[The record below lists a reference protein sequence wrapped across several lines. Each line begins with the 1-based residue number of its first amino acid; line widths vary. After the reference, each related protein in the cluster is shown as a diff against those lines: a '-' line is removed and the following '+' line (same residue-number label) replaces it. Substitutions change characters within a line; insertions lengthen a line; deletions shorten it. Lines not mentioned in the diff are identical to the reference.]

1 MLSSSVTQ
9 EGSYASH
16 YAWVLLRPI
25 SPHLSRGQR
34 CISYYYFQTFAYQ
47 CRFASPVRPDCVV
60 LTCSSLNHDSS
71 TQTIRNGLSDGPLS
85 RRRGQSLHAELN
97 LVGSITLPDISY
109 RRFYRRLPFGIS
121 RQALFFSFSDI
132 KPHGLDE
139 SFSRFIGF
147 YLLRVFLLNTIS
159 QYSLEGYL
167 KITLLL
173 YSQTLPFLKPFL
185 ENFLKKNKSL

>member
-1 MLSSSVTQ
+1 MLLTMH
-9 EGSYASH
+9 GYC
-16 YAWVLLRPI
+16 YDLYLLTFPGVRDVFPI
-25 SPHLSRGQR
+25 ITFRRLLINADLLPQYGQTV
-34 CISYYYFQTFAYQ
+34 F
-47 CRFASPVRPDCVV
+47 V

-109 RRFYRRLPFGIS
+109 RRFYRRLPFGIF

-139 SFSRFIGF
+139 SFQS
-147 YLLRVFLLNTIS
+147 LHWFLLASSFPS
-159 QYSLEGYL
+159 QYYQPVFAGRVS
-167 KITLLL
+167 
-173 YSQTLPFLKPFL
+173 
-185 ENFLKKNKSL
+185 KNYPPTIQPNIAIFETIFGKFFEKN

>member
-1 MLSSSVTQ
+1 MLLTMH
-9 EGSYASH
+9 GYC
-16 YAWVLLRPI
+16 YDLYLLTFPGVRDVFPI
-25 SPHLSRGQR
+25 IAFRRLLINADLLPQYGQTV
-34 CISYYYFQTFAYQ
+34 F
-47 CRFASPVRPDCVV
+47 V

-109 RRFYRRLPFGIS
+109 RRFYRRLPFGIQIGIIFQPY
-121 RQALFFSFSDI
+121 RHI

-185 ENFLKKNKSL
+185 ENFLKKIKSL